1 MIHRTRIEDAEVDR
15 SGWYGL
21 DVDTEVTRVPL
32 VDSGARLD
40 DGTKLFA
47 RLTYRDALA
56 VAARL
61 GARLIDRHELELV
74 RQVATRIEPY
84 PLTADARMT
93 SLEWSE
99 RHDIEVW
106 RRVRAAGWTGGP
118 PVLGAGKHWIAGAP
132 AGRAHL
138 MGWWTEHLERYGA
151 RRGAGWVQQ
160 PSPVG
165 GSGPHDDSHHDYAT
179 TTMLV
184 RARGGGTTGSGGPGL
199 LTLLGGAASRILAPL
214 RELGGHILRPRSLG
228 LRALDVA
235 REEHRR
241 GVRELPGPRHSPDIQ
256 RYLAGTRR
264 GGTHTAGFLDDRSGA
279 FPLGNPE
286 LVADETEWCAAA
298 ASWCTAQA
306 LRPEDRPPHGYR
318 CSVRELVEDAR
329 ALGTL
334 HLVGNGYEPR
344 VGDLAIQ
351 ERVSGES
358 PLRGGRGHV
367 SRVAELDGPAV
378 VTLGG
383 NEGDRWMFTRHE
395 RPFRRI
401 VAWVRVA

>member
-21 DVDTEVTRVPL
+21 DAETEITRVPL
-32 VDSGARLD
+32 VDSGNRLG

-47 RLTYRDALA
+47 RLTYRDALE
-56 VAARL
+56 VARRE
-61 GARLIDRHELELV
+61 GARLIDRHELELA
-74 RQVATRIEPY
+74 RAVATIIEPC

-106 RRVRAAGWTGGP
+106 RRARAAGWTGGP
-118 PVLGAGKHWIAGAP
+118 PLLGAGKHWIEGAP
-132 AGRAHL
+132 PGRAHL

-184 RARGGGTTGSGGPGL
+184 RARGGGTAGPGGPGL

-214 RELGGHILRPRSLG
+214 RSLGGHILRPRSLG

-235 REEHRR
+235 KEEHRR
-241 GVRELPGPRHSPDIQ
+241 GVREIPGPRHSPDIQ
-256 RYLAGTRR
+256 RYHAGARR
-264 GGTHTAGFLDDRSGA
+264 GGSHMAGLLGDRTGVVV
-279 FPLGNPE
+279 LGPN
-286 LVADETEWCAAA
+286 ASDETEWCASS

-306 LRPEDRPPHGYR
+306 ITEADRAPHGYR
-318 CSVRELVEDAR
+318 CSVREIVEDAR

-334 HLVGNGYEPR
+334 HLVGGGYEPR

-351 ERVSGES
+351 ERINGES

-367 SRVAELDGPAV
+367 ARVAELDGTAV

-383 NEGDRWMFTRHE
+383 NEGNTWMCTRHE

-401 VAWVRVA
+401 VAWVAVA